1 MKAQEKTKGI
11 WFKAKTQ
18 FLEVDVTE
26 VAMFA
31 REKNKRVN
39 KYLLCSIYMSKY
51 SFLMSVKLYCP
62 VKILSN
68 YDVSSF

>member
-39 KYLLCSIYMSKY
+39 KYLLCSIHK
-51 SFLMSVKLYCP
+51 F
-62 VKILSN
+62 KIFVFN
-68 YDVSSF
+68 EC

>member
-39 KYLLCSIYMSKY
+39 KYLLCSILCQNIH
-51 SFLMSVKLYCP
+51 F
-62 VKILSN
+62 
-68 YDVSSF
+68 